1 MKKYNVAVV
10 GVGAVGIEMLRCL
23 RQRNFPIQELRVF
36 ARFARDIEVDGQKY
50 SVKAISPEGFD
61 GIDIALFAGTEGEKG
76 AAVTYASEAV
86 KRGAV
91 VIDNGADFRM
101 DPKVPLVVP
110 EVNAKDVNPVRNW
123 FLSKKHRP
131 EGRGLA
137 SDSQSHR
144 PEGRGLA
151 SNRTEGHGLPSVRQ
165 SHSQSHK
172 GIIANPNCS
181 TIQLVVALWPIYKK
195 AGIKRLVVTTL
206 QASSGAGRSSV
217 EQLKEEISQIASG
230 GYKDVQAHVQNKT
243 LPQQLG
249 FNVFP
254 QIGGFAECDYTNEE
268 WKLVKETHKIMHDKK
283 IKVSATCVRVPV
295 RTGHSESV
303 YVETAKP
310 IEPHKVRG
318 ILSNAPGVTVI
329 DEPKSNLY
337 PMPKDI
343 EGKDEVFVGRVR
355 SDPFIKNGL
364 WLWIVSDNLRK
375 GAALNAVQIAEL
387 LIK

>member
-1 MKKYNVAVV
+1 MKNYNVAVV

-23 RQRNFPIQELRVF
+23 RQRNFPVGELRVF
-36 ARFARDIEVDGQKY
+36 ARSARDIEIDGQKY
-50 SVKAISPEGFD
+50 SVKAVSPEGFD

-91 VIDNGADFRM
+91 VIDNGADFRT

-123 FLSKKHRP
+123 FLLKKHRP

-137 SDSQSHR
+137 SY
-144 PEGRGLA
+144 G
-151 SNRTEGHGLPSVRQ
+151 
-165 SHSQSHK
+165 QSHK

-195 AGIKRLVVTTL
+195 SGIKRLVVTTL
-206 QASSGAGRSSV
+206 QASSGAGRAAV
-217 EQLKEEISQIASG
+217 EQLWSETEEIVLRSQKPEARSQRNLSS
-230 GYKDVQAHVQNKT
+230 VLCPLSSKT
-243 LPQQLG
+243 LPQQIA

-254 QIGGFAECDYTNEE
+254 QIGSFTECDYTNEE

-295 RTGHSESV
+295 RTGHAESV
-303 YVETAKP
+303 YIETVKP
-310 IEPHKVRG
+310 IEPDKARD
-318 ILSNAPGVTVI
+318 ILFKAPGVIVI
-329 DEPKSNLY
+329 DEPKGNLY

-343 EGKDEVFVGRVR
+343 EGKDEVFVGRIR
-355 SDPFIKNGL
+355 RDPFIKNGL